1 LFKENRVHEMP
12 ELFSEKNTMPENL
25 KKRYEKSWARGF
37 YEDVFSRIDETVF
50 SVLYSEKA
58 SRPNLPVNIYVSLEI
73 LKELFGLSDEELLDR
88 FHFDNLF
95 IFAMGLN
102 RVGERTIS
110 ERALYY
116 MRRRVVEY
124 EEKTGINLFD
134 KVFLTLK
141 DDYIKKFGI
150 SQKVKRIDSTLIGSN
165 IRRLNRLKLFL
176 EVLCYFLKHSD
187 ENSLSKLSEGIKE
200 YRDVTPENYVF
211 SLNSDETKTKIQ
223 EIAQHLYRIKVL
235 FANDSVSEGKAY
247 RILARLVD
255 EQIDSRGK
263 GKPVK
268 LKEPSKLTGSCLQ
281 SPYDPDA
288 TYRKKGNH
296 AYQGYSVSIAETC
309 DPDNEVQIITD
320 VITEENN
327 VDDSKILED
336 NIDRIMGEETE
347 EIIAD
352 GAYANKNVQEKLADS
367 KRCIVTTALRGRKP
381 ESDKVRSTD
390 FEIENN
396 RIIRCPNG
404 MTPINQE
411 FVHDT
416 IVARFSHESCE
427 ACPMNCFIRKN
438 KRKPHVL
445 EITKER
451 LQMDIQR
458 ERYNDSEYVKKCKLR
473 PAIEGTMFQMKLH
486 LRNGKSKYRGKIK
499 VKCSSIVR
507 SMAINFK
514 RVYAY
519 RLKKALSYYICKNI
533 SRIRSFLFR
542 KYSFILC
549 NA

>member
-1 LFKENRVHEMP
+1 MFKENRVHEMP

-438 KRKPHVL
+438 KRKSHVL
-445 EITKER
+445 GITKER

-514 RVYAY
+514 RVYSY

-533 SRIRSFLFR
+533 SRFRSFLFR
-542 KYSFILC
+542 KNSFILC

>member
-1 LFKENRVHEMP
+1 MFKENRVHEIP
-12 ELFSEKNTMPENL
+12 ELFSEKNMMPENL
-25 KKRYEKSWARGF
+25 KKRYEKSWAKGF
-37 YEDVFSRIDETVF
+37 YEDVFCRIDETVF
-50 SVLYSEKA
+50 SVLYSDKV

-73 LKELFGLSDEELLDR
+73 LKELFGLSDEDLLDR

-102 RVGERTIS
+102 RVGDRTIS
-110 ERALYY
+110 ERAFYY
-116 MRRRVVEY
+116 MRRRVIEY
-124 EEKTGINLFD
+124 EEKTGINLFE
-134 KVFLTLK
+134 KIFIKLK
-141 DDYIKKFGI
+141 DDYIEKLGI

-176 EVLCYFLKHSD
+176 EVLTYFLKNID
-187 ENSLSKLSEGIKE
+187 ESSLAKLPKE
-200 YRDVTPENYVF
+200 IQGYKDVTPENYVF

-223 EIAQHLYRIKVL
+223 EIAQYLFRIKVL
-235 FANDSVSEGKAY
+235 FANDSVSESKAY
-247 RILARLVD
+247 KILARLVD
-255 EQIDSRGK
+255 EQIDSRGT

-268 LKEPSKLTGSCLQ
+268 LKEQSELTSSCLQ

-296 AYQGYSVSIAETC
+296 AYQGYSVTLAETC

-327 VDDSKILED
+327 VDDSTILED
-336 NIDRIMGEETE
+336 NIERIMGEETE

-352 GAYANKNVQEKLADS
+352 GAYANKNVQEKLTES
-367 KRCIVTTALRGRKP
+367 KRCIVTTAIRGRMP
-381 ESDKVRSTD
+381 DSDKVRSTD
-390 FEIENN
+390 FQIENN
-396 RIIRCPNG
+396 RILRCPYG
-404 MTPINQE
+404 MIPINQE
-411 FVHDT
+411 CVNDK

-427 ACPMNCFIRKN
+427 ACPMKCLIRKN

-451 LQMDIQR
+451 LQIDIQR
-458 ERYNDSEYVKKCKLR
+458 ERYNDSEYVKKCKLS

-486 LRNGKSKYRGKIK
+486 LRNGKSRYRGKIK

-514 RVYAY
+514 RMHAY
-519 RLKKALSYYICKNI
+519 RLKNALCHFIMNNILLIRVILLRKN
-533 SRIRSFLFR
+533 
-542 KYSFILC
+542 SFILC